1 MADVLQPLFTR
12 LSEPDL
18 LESGI
23 DGFTQN
29 ANESLHHLLW
39 EFCPKTAFTGSNVVA
54 IAAGLAVLQFNTGS
68 ISLSK
73 VLNEM
78 GIPSGYHCTSAL
90 HRLDYDRII
99 HANIKS
105 QDSTKLERKRRRA
118 QKKGFLDAQEEREGA
133 QYSSGRFLSNTL
145 LSDEVPGPSCDTS
158 RKCSKC
164 RGPMKGHKRGQP
176 CPDSLQLS

>member
-1 MADVLQPLFTR
+1 
-12 LSEPDL
+12 LSEPEL

-29 ANESLHHLLW
+29 ANESLYHLLW
-39 EFCPKTAFTGSNVVA
+39 DFCPKTAFTGSNIVA

-118 QKKGFLDAQEEREGA
+118 QKKAFWMHRKNEKGFSIHQGDFRPI
-133 QYSSGRFLSNTL
+133 QY
-145 LSDEVPGPSCDTS
+145 
-158 RKCSKC
+158 
-164 RGPMKGHKRGQP
+164 
-176 CPDSLQLS
+176 